1 MGAFGSRWRVV
12 LIVVSSLAAGAC
24 ASDEGGDDEAGP
36 TVEVGYLGSGGFRAI
51 EPGDPCWVSEADL
64 TADITLHTVG
74 MASDAG
80 MITCALVDDELGALG
95 YWHSQRLFSAT
106 DDGGRQVTLRMR
118 LDAAGGFAA
127 IDGRDATLQCEV
139 VDEGGL
145 YGGRT
150 VDVVVAAAE

>member
-1 MGAFGSRWRVV
+1 MGALGSRLRVV
-12 LIVVSSLAAGAC
+12 MVVLSSLAAGAC
-24 ASDEGGDDEAGP
+24 ASDEGGDDEADP
-36 TVEVGYLGSGGFRAI
+36 TVEVGYVGDDGFRAI

-64 TADITLHTVG
+64 TADITLQTVG

-95 YWHSQRLFSAT
+95 YWHSQRLFSQA

-127 IDGRDATLQCEV
+127 IDGRDVTLQCEV
-139 VDEGGL
+139 IDDGGL

-150 VDVVVAAAE
+150 VDVVLAAAE